1 MQYALL
7 IDEDEVPDGPG
18 KNSQALPEIVSRH
31 MAFNREFGA
40 KRVGGLIRRHG
51 SIRSPCAPRW
61 MGSGGVE
68 HTRVLNPN
76 CRRSSTPNHRMSV
89 TTL

>member
-1 MQYALL
+1 M
-7 IDEDEVPDGPG
+7 V
-18 KNSQALPEIVSRH
+18 
-31 MAFNREFGA
+31 FNREFGA